1 MDSRVTAVIS
11 PGMDVPDF
19 TMDTYEPSTSAF
31 GRISLA
37 QLRQQ
42 GLWTGLVFYPA
53 DFTFVCPT
61 ELADIADHL
70 DEIQALGVKVISVSA
85 DTKYAHLAWRNS
97 EKLLQNVR
105 FSMGAEPAGGV
116 SKLFGAY
123 DEATGLTRRGTLIIS
138 PAGQLV
144 SAEIISL
151 NLGRDARELLRKF
164 KAITYLALHPN
175 EACPSKW
182 CPANRHS
189 SPQRRWSATSSRR
202 SPKPI
207 DAHSGRHFFHLFHA
221 LRKQPGPPKCRPPPR
236 PSHAPAWGISCVAP
250 GCISAATPPWRG

>member
-1 MDSRVTAVIS
+1 MDSRATSVIS

-19 TMDTYEPSTSAF
+19 TLDTYEPSTSAF

-42 GLWTGLVFYPA
+42 GLWTVLVFYPA

-105 FSMGAEPAGGV
+105 FSMGADPAGGV

-123 DEATGLTRRGTLIIS
+123 DEAAGLTRRGTLIIS

-151 NLGRDARELLRKF
+151 NLGRDASELLRKL

-182 CPANRHS
+182 CPGE
-189 SPQRRWSATSSRR
+189 PTLKPSA
-202 SPKPI
+202 KMVG
-207 DAHSGRHFFHLFHA
+207 HVFEA
-221 LRKQPGPPKCRPPPR
+221 LAEAR
-236 PSHAPAWGISCVAP
+236 
-250 GCISAATPPWRG
+250 